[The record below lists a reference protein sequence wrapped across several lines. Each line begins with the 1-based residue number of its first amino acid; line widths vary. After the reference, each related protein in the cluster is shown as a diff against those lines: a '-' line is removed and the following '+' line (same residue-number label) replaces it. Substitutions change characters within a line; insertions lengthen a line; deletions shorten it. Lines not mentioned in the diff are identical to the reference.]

1 MSMTE
6 ENALE
11 HFYMTITRASHD
23 KQKGVYRWKM
33 VASDTGEDAYEDNMS
48 LELFNDFVSRINVNE
63 LAPEEFRSTYW
74 QGGMPYVSISHY
86 PDLEGK
92 AVPGIVESVFIDGIQ
107 LKSNGLFSQTP
118 LGLACYNAICK
129 DLYGEPRPD
138 NPIRVSIAF
147 LDYGHTHKSTGYKFE
162 RKSIKDVCPECVL
175 ERINGKTSGKI
186 FVKGQLVHLAL
197 TRVPANERT
206 SMEVEK
212 SMTTRKQDAES
223 IVGEELVAE
232 IDEKA
237 QLVGKSQALV
247 IKSDEEETVVEPV
260 ELIEEAKKPPMK
272 EDEEDDEDEEKE
284 GKEKPFGKKK
294 EKSVLD
300 ERLDK
305 IELMLSQA
313 IAKPVEAVEERSS
326 HELDTVFAKFRSSY
340 DEVKASNLSANE
352 KLTYLQDSF
361 NVLAEEIKSNINI
374 KEEPEVA
381 PVVEGNDIVQA
392 LSQAIS
398 SAMTPIANKLD
409 LLLTQQQEM
418 VKSPQ
423 DNSVPT
429 RRSITPTLSMQTDI
443 QQQRMSPQKPKS
455 ETPKLRALIEQ
466 NMNRTLG
473 LG

>member
-1 MSMTE
+1 
-6 ENALE
+6 
-11 HFYMTITRASHD
+11 
-23 KQKGVYRWKM
+23 
-33 VASDTGEDAYEDNMS
+33 
-48 LELFNDFVSRINVNE
+48 
-63 LAPEEFRSTYW
+63 
-74 QGGMPYVSISHY
+74 
-86 PDLEGK
+86 
-92 AVPGIVESVFIDGIQ
+92 
-107 LKSNGLFSQTP
+107 
-118 LGLACYNAICK
+118 
-129 DLYGEPRPD
+129 
-138 NPIRVSIAF
+138 
-147 LDYGHTHKSTGYKFE
+147 
-162 RKSIKDVCPECVL
+162 
-175 ERINGKTSGKI
+175 
-186 FVKGQLVHLAL
+186 
-197 TRVPANERT
+197 
-206 SMEVEK
+206 MEVEK

-313 IAKPVEAVEERSS
+313 IAKPVEAVLEERSS